1 MTLLYTIAGL
11 SIVATIILVGV
22 LPIYATLH
30 NSAEQDALDQDAP
43 AEHSAG

>member
-22 LPIYATLH
+22 LPIYAALH
-30 NSAEQDALDQDAP
+30 NSAEQDTTDQDAP
-43 AEHSAG
+43 AENGAH